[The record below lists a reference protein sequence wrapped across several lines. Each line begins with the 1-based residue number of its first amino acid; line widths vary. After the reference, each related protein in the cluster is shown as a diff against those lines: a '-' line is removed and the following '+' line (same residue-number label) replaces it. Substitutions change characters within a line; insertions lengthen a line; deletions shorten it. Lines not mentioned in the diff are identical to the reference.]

1 MKEDYKYNQYTK
13 KIVRHEALLK
23 AVEFLTFSREQSC
36 CVERNY
42 VRKIYDHFTLSGDL
56 SQNKREAEKIKIS
69 YITEWEKLHDSY
81 LGKKSPEDLVVCF
94 LSGPEPDN
102 DFQELINLGIL
113 PHNIW
118 AFESD
123 TSAYKKA
130 VSTYSEGQYPQPR
143 IMKQNIE
150 TFFQRTPKKFDII
163 YIDACGSIPST
174 QHALRCVSTVCQ
186 YHRLNSPGIIITN
199 FAMPDISKNVIVE
212 YYEVVSQ
219 YLFFKKYPSTS
230 FEFIKGG
237 IQSEEYSK
245 LLDNVS
251 NNFEVYYGD
260 FISAVLRDIPAVI
273 IPLERIA
280 QNLYLD
286 QIFNWNDSKIANKN
300 FIDLARGNSL
310 ARYFF
315 TVDKLLKN
323 EGLSGKS
330 RCFLKEIG
338 NYDSLLQGLKKLI
351 LLRHEKLLLKEDV
364 KEINAYFENNKKMY
378 QFLDKPHS
386 NLFFDIIINQ
396 LAYPMHNN
404 VSRNIRFKY
413 IAKKNLMFTDVTIYD
428 ECRYIYEWLPGL
440 HQILSAFENLSWQYV
455 FRFALDGLV
464 KMRQNY
470 NNEFFFQG
478 SIVSNTVKGFESKWL
493 QDRISIGQ

>member
-1 MKEDYKYNQYTK
+1 
-13 KIVRHEALLK
+13 
-23 AVEFLTFSREQSC
+23 
-36 CVERNY
+36 
-42 VRKIYDHFTLSGDL
+42 
-56 SQNKREAEKIKIS
+56 
-69 YITEWEKLHDSY
+69 
-81 LGKKSPEDLVVCF
+81 
-94 LSGPEPDN
+94 
-102 DFQELINLGIL
+102 
-113 PHNIW
+113 
-118 AFESD
+118 
-123 TSAYKKA
+123 
-130 VSTYSEGQYPQPR
+130 
-143 IMKQNIE
+143 
-150 TFFQRTPKKFDII
+150 
-163 YIDACGSIPST
+163 
-174 QHALRCVSTVCQ
+174 
-186 YHRLNSPGIIITN
+186 
-199 FAMPDISKNVIVE
+199 MPDISKNVIVE